1 MTTAN
6 AQIPEPETEEKI
18 YTVETGS
25 QQTIAPVADEQ
36 TQAEELI
43 NSCIDPSLDCSF
55 AAAPLKS
62 DSISVALTLMGPAAD
77 SSVASI
83 AEANVPMALYTDD
96 EEDEEFVEDDE
107 GTSGSDSEKSEDEFD
122 GETLTTNDSPETIN
136 TENTFEIVTTTA
148 GNPSFTI
155 QYYANLKAVKEYS
168 ADTVIDDIVS
178 REKRRLGVLSAND
191 LRKNGYL
198 PVINTRGKQLPISST
213 LDPSI
218 TYLKVG
224 NDNKVETEIEDGGT
238 QIYKDEHSKLYERP
252 NLAYFSPGDEVLKS
266 YKLVEIRV
274 WSKGQD
280 PDKNNP
286 RHTYSLP
293 DPESPDGV
301 DDVTGEEGE
310 QESEDGD
317 KEETKFEDI
326 FHITNRSD
334 LENQTDKY
342 IYIAEGDIV
351 RLIYEPKEPGNL
363 DVGMAFHDYDISEQ
377 EPTTQNGVST
387 MKTNDNGKA
396 QGINNPNNYKGTGA
410 HFAFGNDN
418 AGTGLGTVTSKKKGN
433 FGLDSDGKEIGDL
446 INKLN
451 TSGNGGRDVYDGC
464 SFDMVVGLDKDGLPV
479 FGNNVDAPS
488 NLFTNKTGSG
498 ATFYNGGLAFK
509 RVGDTYTLTSATA
522 PNVIGEDSET
532 NPNYKISN
540 LDQLYHPGTHQHIWT
555 NHFWP
560 MDRVKGNDFHFG
572 ASPSTQKTQSGGL
585 PSSDNGQDHNCY
597 FGMNFTVNFSLTEKY
612 EGPLQ
617 YLFFGDD
624 DMWVF
629 LEGPDGTHLVCDIG
643 GVHRSI
649 GEIVDLWDYIKKG
662 SEGTYKL
669 HFFFTERG
677 ASGSTCWM
685 QFTLP
690 SVFTDT
696 PEPSGDFGSL
706 RFKKL
711 VENKIMPEGKDGED
725 NTDETFLFTISLTDE
740 EGRPLSNGYKY
751 IKYSSDEEKD
761 ENVVKVYV
769 YHDDGEYTE
778 YENALIPDLSQTEQ
792 EAALGDGVCFTL
804 KKGQHIL
811 VPSLP
816 KGTKFT
822 IKEVGVLIGDEV
834 PGVNPV
840 WGEGESGKSAWR
852 YRLKAD
858 GEADH
863 QYEYFVGEGKCEN
876 GEYSGEI
883 AGKDANVSVNFSN
896 TYYSY
901 ELPKTGGA
909 GAWGLTG
916 AGLLLMLAAGC
927 LLVRKR
933 A

>member
-1 MTTAN
+1 MAIAVMTTAN

-83 AEANVPMALYTDD
+83 ADANVPMALYADD

-122 GETLTTNDSPETIN
+122 DETLTTNDSPETIN

-155 QYYANLKAVKEYS
+155 QYYANLSKVQEFSESEAGEDS
-168 ADTVIDDIVS
+168 QTIN
-178 REKRRLGVLSAND
+178 GND
-191 LRKNGYL
+191 ARKKGYL
-198 PVINTRGKQLPISST
+198 PVIDTRREKGGKLPDSST
-213 LDPSI
+213 KIPDKKA
-218 TYLKVG
+218 YLKVDA
-224 NDNKVETEIEDGGT
+224 NNKKVATETAET
-238 QIYKDEHSKLYERP
+238 QIYKDEPSKLYERP
-252 NLAYFSPGDEVLKS
+252 NLTYFSPGTEVEKG
-266 YKLVEIRV
+266 YRLVQIKV
-274 WSKGQD
+274 WPKGADTKTEQ
-280 PDKNNP
+280 PTCYPNTP
-286 RHTYSLP
+286 LP
-293 DPESPDGV
+293 KDAE
-301 DDVTGEEGE
+301 
-310 QESEDGD
+310 
-317 KEETKFEDI
+317 KFEKI
-326 FHITNRSD
+326 YHITNRSD
-334 LENQTDKY
+334 LTDQEDKKY
-342 IYIAEGDIV
+342 IYIADGDIV
-351 RLIYEPKEPGNL
+351 RLIYEPRSRDLP
-363 DVGMAFHDYDISEQ
+363 VSAHFHDYDISDGTHEKFDP
-377 EPTTQNGVST
+377 ENPKVVT
-387 MKTNDNGKA
+387 MITNKDDKA
-396 QGINNPNNYKGTGA
+396 QGINNPGNYDGSGV
-410 HFAFGNDN
+410 HYAFGNGN
-418 AGTGLGTVTSKKKGN
+418 AGTGLDTEKINGN
-433 FGLDSDGKEIGDL
+433 I

-451 TSGNGGRDVYDGC
+451 AESTGGKNVYDGC
-464 SFDMVVGLDKDGLPV
+464 SFGLVTGLTDAGLPV
-479 FGNNVDAPS
+479 FATGISAPR
-488 NLFTNKTGSG
+488 NLFTNDTGNG
-498 ATFYNGGLAFK
+498 ATYHSGGLTFE
-509 RVGDTYTLTSATA
+509 RVGDTYTLTTA
-522 PNVIGEDSET
+522 KVGEKEVC
-532 NPNYKISN
+532 N
-540 LDQLYHPGTHQHIWT
+540 LNQLEHPICNQTTHTHIWT
-555 NHFWP
+555 NNFWP
-560 MDRVKGNDFHFG
+560 MDDEQGKDIHFG
-572 ASPSTQKTQSGGL
+572 AHRFNNSHKDGSGAQDYQTFRDSKNRNEYL
-585 PSSDNGQDHNCY
+585 PLSDNGKDHNSY
-597 FGMNFTVNFSLTEKY
+597 FGMNFTVNFELNENY
-612 EGPLQ
+612 VGPLQ

-629 LEGPDGTHLVCDIG
+629 LEDPDGETQLVCDLG
-643 GVHRSI
+643 GVHRTM
-649 GEIVDLWDYIKKG
+649 GEIVNLWDYIPEV
-662 SEGTYKL
+662 SEGTYTL

-690 SVFTDT
+690 SVYANE
-696 PEPSGDFGSL
+696 PEPSGNYGSL
-706 RFKKL
+706 RFKKD
-711 VENKIMPEGKDGED
+711 VENKIMPEGKVGED

-751 IKYSSDEEKD
+751 IKYNSDVEKD

-769 YHDDGEYTE
+769 YHDNGEYTE

-834 PGVNPV
+834 PRVNPV
-840 WGEGESGKSAWR
+840 WGEGENGKSAWR

-876 GEYSGEI
+876 GEYSDEI
-883 AGKDANVSVNFSN
+883 AGEDANVSVNFSN

-909 GAWGLTG
+909 GTWGLTG